1 MLSESRYLS
10 LKHWL
15 ATVLS
20 PKDGCSSIQLSSM
33 TGDAGFRQYYRFHH
47 DGVSFIAVDA
57 PPSLSNNDA
66 FVALQQSLASQ
77 NICVPQIIACDLTQG
92 FFCLSDFGDYL
103 LADLVKSEKES
114 ALVKSFYMKAI
125 NMLPSIAKAR
135 ILPTNDYKLP
145 IYDRAFIQLELSIFT
160 DWLLSKHLNIK
171 LTANDQRQLESCFSL
186 LVDSALD
193 QPQVTMHRDYH
204 SRNIMILE
212 DKQLGVIDFQDA
224 VTGPITYDIVSLL
237 RDCYVRYSDEMVT
250 SLFTSFCRLME
261 TQYSLTSVSDEQWN
275 KWFDFMGLQRHLKA
289 SGIFCRLYY
298 RDNKEGYLKDVPLT
312 LSYIENI
319 SSRYPALRFI
329 HQLITEKVQPAMNKL
344 HEQPSCHDDK
354 PIKK

>member
-20 PKDGCSSIQLSSM
+20 PKDDCSSLQLSSM
-33 TGDAGFRQYYRFHH
+33 AGDAGFRQYYRFHH

-171 LTANDQRQLESCFSL
+171 LL
-186 LVDSALD
+186 
-193 QPQVTMHRDYH
+193 
-204 SRNIMILE
+204 
-212 DKQLGVIDFQDA
+212 
-224 VTGPITYDIVSLL
+224 
-237 RDCYVRYSDEMVT
+237 
-250 SLFTSFCRLME
+250 
-261 TQYSLTSVSDEQWN
+261 
-275 KWFDFMGLQRHLKA
+275 
-289 SGIFCRLYY
+289 LYY
-298 RDNKEGYLKDVPLT
+298 QYHALKLIVLKKYLISVLT
-312 LSYIENI
+312 LIWLFGLFSFI
-319 SSRYPALRFI
+319 RFFWGKLRFCSWMKFFVGLSKMAI
-329 HQLITEKVQPAMNKL
+329 SEVRIYL
-344 HEQPSCHDDK
+344 CC
-354 PIKK
+354 